1 MDSHAVLGV
10 NPASALTDASGT
22 KDAMLIRPLA
32 GLSVVEIASIG
43 PGPFCG
49 MLLGDL
55 GADVIR
61 VDRPGGHTH
70 RWGSNPVLDRGRR
83 RIEVDL
89 KTSEGI
95 AHVLDLVAQADVLI
109 EGFRPGVLER
119 LGLGPAECLARNDRL
134 VYGRITGWGQDGP
147 YAQMAGHDI
156 TYLAITGAL
165 DAIGTAHEPV
175 PPLNLVGDFGGGGML
190 LAVGILAAV
199 WQVRR
204 TGRGQVIDA
213 AIVNGV
219 AALTAMIHGLR
230 AQGAWTARRESNLLD
245 GGAPFY
251 CTYRCADG
259 KYVAVGALESQFFRA
274 LVERLELGGEPTFAG
289 DHLDQSRWPAMHE
302 RFRSVFEGRTRD
314 EWAAIFKGTDCCVT
328 PVLTFAEAATNEH
341 NASRRTFE
349 TVCGVLQPAP
359 APRFSRPRTRGAT

>member
-1 MDSHAVLGV
+1 M
-10 NPASALTDASGT
+10 NEASG
-22 KDAMLIRPLA
+22 KQDLMPNRPLA
-32 GLSVVEIASIG
+32 GLGVVEIASIG

-70 RWGSNPVLDRGRR
+70 GWGSNPVLDRGRR
-83 RIEVDL
+83 RLEVDL
-89 KTSEGI
+89 KTSDGV
-95 AHVLDLVAQADVLI
+95 AQVLDLVTQADVLI

-134 VYGRITGWGQDGP
+134 VYGRMTGWGQEGP

-156 TYLAITGAL
+156 TYLAVTGAL

-190 LAVGILAAV
+190 LAVGILAALWEV
-199 WQVRR
+199 QR

-213 AIVNGV
+213 AIVDGV
-219 AALTAMIHGLR
+219 AALTAMIHGFR
-230 AQGAWTARRESNLLD
+230 AQGTWTARRESNLLD

-274 LVERLELGGEPTFAG
+274 LVERLELASEAIFAG
-289 DHLDQSRWPAMHE
+289 DHLDQSRWPAIHQ
-302 RFRSVFEGRTRD
+302 RLCSVFESRARD
-314 EWAAIFKGTDCCVT
+314 EWTAIFKGTDCCVA

-341 NASRRTFE
+341 NAARQTFK
-349 TVCGVLQPAP
+349 TVDGVLQPAP
-359 APRFSRPRTRGAT
+359 APRFSRPRPEALDHA